1 MAVSIAQYVDLL
13 FKKLQG
19 VAKTANST
27 VKGASNESIASPAFL
42 RGDVVWMQS
51 DQIPATAQTV
61 GNITLAL
68 TGVNSIQCAADT
80 TVPPIGGIRP
90 TWLSNTVYWISQEF
104 GSTWLPKVYVGPPLA
119 ANIEATGTQ
128 IFSAGIGGLGEYYFD
143 TQAGVLNFIG
153 ETIPSVLTSGNVI
166 YISGYQ
172 YVGDLG
178 VTNIPSGAN
187 IGNLQISNTTITTT
201 LANGNITLNSTGS
214 GLVTIGGTSGVVI
227 PSGNSSQRPDPA
239 TYSTLRLNTDITE
252 LEYYDGAAWLPV
264 SAGGGSPG
272 AISNQQI
279 NPDGIN
285 ATYTLNQSATNDGV
299 IVSINGVIQIPGY
312 SYNVSGTNITFT
324 EIPLTADIIDIR
336 FISYTSTVSALVNSS
351 GNTSVGI
358 QSNGNIVFTTSS
370 TVAATI
376 NPAGVFIIRGQ
387 SLQLPS
393 YTVAQASNIAA
404 PSTGQVIYVTNGN
417 AGLPSLAVYDGSSWK
432 RIALGTTISAT

>member
-1 MAVSIAQYVDLL
+1 M
-13 FKKLQG
+13 
-19 VAKTANST
+19 
-27 VKGASNESIASPAFL
+27 
-42 RGDVVWMQS
+42 
-51 DQIPATAQTV
+51 
-61 GNITLAL
+61 
-68 TGVNSIQCAADT
+68 
-80 TVPPIGGIRP
+80 
-90 TWLSNTVYWISQEF
+90 
-104 GSTWLPKVYVGPPLA
+104 
-119 ANIEATGTQ
+119 
-128 IFSAGIGGLGEYYFD
+128 
-143 TQAGVLNFIG
+143 
-153 ETIPSVLTSGNVI
+153 
-166 YISGYQ
+166 
-172 YVGDLG
+172 
-178 VTNIPSGAN
+178 TNIPSGAN